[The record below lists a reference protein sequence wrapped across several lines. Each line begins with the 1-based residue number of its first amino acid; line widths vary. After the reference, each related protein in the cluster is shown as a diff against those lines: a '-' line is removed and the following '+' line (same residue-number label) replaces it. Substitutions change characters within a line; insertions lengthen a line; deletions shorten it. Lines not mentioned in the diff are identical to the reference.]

1 MRAYPVS
8 RTSTS
13 PAAKPWIGQ
22 NEMRRIRLCRAS
34 ERQRPQTRRGLG
46 GVETGTSRSRT
57 NVISAYRGVKRPPP
71 ASFQGAKVWPDSRE
85 TDVRAGL
92 DPEPVLDWVL

>member
-34 ERQRPQTRRGLG
+34 EAAAGADQARCGRGSRGALLFDNEGDLRVLGRQTATPGAVSRGDGLAPIAAKRRARPARL
-46 GVETGTSRSRT
+46 
-57 NVISAYRGVKRPPP
+57 
-71 ASFQGAKVWPDSRE
+71 
-85 TDVRAGL
+85 
-92 DPEPVLDWVL
+92 